1 MPKRTD
7 MGSRYAGAHARSE
20 QRRKQAA
27 SREFLPLATEPSMTL
42 DARPIGARPIG
53 GFRGV
58 PAPAISRLPS
68 MDYSYLRG
76 DLTRT
81 AILAVA
87 LFALMIVLS
96 IFVHP

>member
-7 MGSRYAGAHARSE
+7 MGSRYAAAHARSE

-27 SREFLPLATEPSMTL
+27 GRDFLPLATEPSMLT

-53 GFRGV
+53 GMRGV
-58 PAPAISRLPS
+58 PTPAISRLPS

-87 LFALMIVLS
+87 LFAAMIVLS
-96 IFVHP
+96 LFVHP

>member
-1 MPKRTD
+1 
-7 MGSRYAGAHARSE
+7 MGSRYAAAHARSE

-27 SREFLPLATEPSMTL
+27 GRDFLPLATEPSMLT
-42 DARPIGARPIG
+42 DARPIGG
-53 GFRGV
+53 MRGV
-58 PAPAISRLPS
+58 PTPAISRLPS

-87 LFALMIVLS
+87 LFAAMIVLS
-96 IFVHP
+96 LFVHP

>member
-1 MPKRTD
+1 
-7 MGSRYAGAHARSE
+7 
-20 QRRKQAA
+20 
-27 SREFLPLATEPSMTL
+27 
-42 DARPIGARPIG
+42 
-53 GFRGV
+53 
-58 PAPAISRLPS
+58 